1 MTNTPR
7 LAAQCIRFY
16 ERPPR
21 KRKTNV
27 TDECDRGKKERARE
41 VRAKM
46 GRKGVKEVKEVK
58 GQRAATAGADFITL
72 FC

>member
-1 MTNTPR
+1 
-7 LAAQCIRFY
+7 
-16 ERPPR
+16 
-21 KRKTNV
+21 
-27 TDECDRGKKERARE
+27 
-41 VRAKM
+41 M